1 MAGQIITNE
10 VNFPGKAVELKAYV
24 AQPPGSGPFPAVIV
38 VQEWWGLNEHIRDI
52 ARRLANEGYFT
63 VAPDLY
69 SRQGHQIAADPNAA
83 GRLMQG
89 LRKEDGIEDLLSTI
103 DWINRQKAANR
114 AKIGVVGF
122 CMGGSYAILLPCSTK
137 DIKAAAPFYGE
148 VPSDDKLENLACPIF
163 YAYGENDGW
172 IARRDVRPALGRAQE
187 VPQAWRG
194 EDLRRMLARILQRH
208 AQGRVR
214 AQGGQRCLGAR
225 AQAVRR

>member
-69 SRQGHQIAADPNAA
+69 SRQGHQVAADPNTA

-89 LRKEDGIEDLLSTI
+89 LRKEDGIEDLMSTI
-103 DWINRQKAANR
+103 DWINRQ
-114 AKIGVVGF
+114 
-122 CMGGSYAILLPCSTK
+122 
-137 DIKAAAPFYGE
+137 
-148 VPSDDKLENLACPIF
+148 
-163 YAYGENDGW
+163 
-172 IARRDVRPALGRAQE
+172 
-187 VPQAWRG
+187 
-194 EDLRRMLARILQRH
+194 
-208 AQGRVR
+208 
-214 AQGGQRCLGAR
+214 
-225 AQAVRR
+225 